1 MSWLPLFSPQDILE
15 GGNLWNALQ
24 ELQQIITTPIKA
36 FHALQAAAASKEALP
51 LAAEPRGGP
60 KLALEKSS
68 NSTEDKEA
76 NDDPFPPPTGSPCDG
91 ESGAAPIAEGD
102 VAGQFT
108 RVMGK
113 GELSGAG
120 GCVSPSHQDKLG

>member
-1 MSWLPLFSPQDILE
+1 ME

-36 FHALQAAAASKEALP
+36 FHTLHAVAASKEAQP

-60 KLALEKSS
+60 TLGLEKS
-68 NSTEDKEA
+68 NEDKEA
-76 NDDPFPPPTGSPCDG
+76 TEDHFPPPTGSPCDG

-102 VAGQFT
+102 IAGQFT

-113 GELSGAG
+113 GELFGREG
-120 GCVSPSHQDKLG
+120 GIRPFISAPSNQDRLR